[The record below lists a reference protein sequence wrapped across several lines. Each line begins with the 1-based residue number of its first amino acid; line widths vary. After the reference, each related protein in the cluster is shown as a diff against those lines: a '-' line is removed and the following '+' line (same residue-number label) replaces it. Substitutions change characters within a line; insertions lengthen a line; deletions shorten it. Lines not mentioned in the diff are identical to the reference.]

1 VPDLGVLAG
10 SPNDSGTSKTQG
22 TRTRGRD
29 TGCGQQPGSDEQMQ
43 SRQGM
48 QIVQRY
54 VITARVASKVDA
66 SSMEPR
72 LASTTASSRVVG
84 FRVRA
89 ARPKRR
95 RDKAV
100 HEIETE
106 VTCDRGVENRK

>member
-1 VPDLGVLAG
+1 VGSSLA
-10 SPNDSGTSKTQG
+10 
-22 TRTRGRD
+22 
-29 TGCGQQPGSDEQMQ
+29 SDEQMQ

-54 VITARVASKVDA
+54 VIAARGASKVDA

-89 ARPKRR
+89 GRRPKRR
-95 RDKAV
+95 RDKVQSSV
-100 HEIETE
+100 HEIE
-106 VTCDRGVENRK
+106 